1 MPRWLY
7 FLLVM
12 AVVAPIAQLVWGTQQ
27 ALLVFICSAIALIPL
42 AGLIGRAT
50 EDLEYY
56 VGPIAGGLLN
66 ATFGNAP
73 EIIIG
78 IFALREG
85 LISVVKASITG
96 SIISNSLLVLGTSLA
111 LGGWRWGKQ
120 YFNARDAGQY
130 SAMMVLAVAGFLIP
144 SAGSLLITDPRRAQ
158 SVSVAISIILL
169 LIYGLYLAWHIFHVR
184 SERRSPKRHTTT
196 QKLVQEKSQSDEEN
210 ASTGL
215 VDPRKLD
222 GRQPPDRRLT
232 LAILLVATIGTAIN
246 SELLV
251 GAIEPVTH
259 QVGLSPVFIGIV
271 IIPIVGNA
279 AEHSSAVYIAL
290 RDRIDLSMAIAAGS
304 SIQVATFVAPLL
316 VLVSLFTVTPL
327 TLVLQPLELVVLGL
341 ATVLFAFLSLD
352 GETTWLAGAQLVAV
366 YIMACVVF
374 FLVPG

>member
-7 FLLVM
+7 FLLIM
-12 AVVAPIAQLVWGTQQ
+12 AVVAPIAQLVGGTQQ
-27 ALLVFICSAIALIPL
+27 ALLVFICSAIALVPL

-78 IFALREG
+78 IFALRQG

-96 SIISNSLLVLGTSLA
+96 SIISNILLVLGTSLA

-130 SAMMVLAVAGFLIP
+130 AAMMVLAVAGFLIP
-144 SAGSLLITDPRRAQ
+144 SAGSLLIPDPRRAQ
-158 SVSVAISIILL
+158 SVSVAVSIILL
-169 LIYGLYLAWHIFHVR
+169 LIYGMYLAWHIFHVR
-184 SERRSPKRHTTT
+184 SERRNPRRTGKT
-196 QKLVQEKSQSDEEN
+196 QKLVQETSQRNGGE
-210 ASTGL
+210 APTGR
-215 VDPRKLD
+215 VDLRKLD
-222 GRQPPDRRLT
+222 GRRPPDRRLT
-232 LAILLVATIGTAIN
+232 LGMLLVATIGTAIN

-259 QVGLSPVFIGIV
+259 QIGLSPVFIGIV

-316 VLVSLFTVTPL
+316 VLISLFTATPL
-327 TLVLQPLELVVLGL
+327 TLVLQPLELAVLGL

-352 GETTWLAGAQLVAV
+352 GETTWLAGAQLIAV

-374 FLVPG
+374 FFIPG

>member
-7 FLLVM
+7 FLLIM
-12 AVVAPIAQLVWGTQQ
+12 AVVAPIIELVGGAQL
-27 ALLVFICSAIALIPL
+27 ALVVFICSAIALVPL

-78 IFALREG
+78 IFALRQG
-85 LISVVKASITG
+85 LIAVVKASITG
-96 SIISNSLLVLGTSLA
+96 SIISNALLVLGTALA

-130 SAMMVLAVAGFLIP
+130 AAMMVLAVAGFLIP
-144 SAGSLLITDPRRAQ
+144 SAGALVITDSHRAQ
-158 SVSVAISIILL
+158 SVSVAVSILL
-169 LIYGLYLAWHIFHVR
+169 LLVYGMYLAWHIFHVR
-184 SERRSPKRHTTT
+184 AERRSPKKTGKT
-196 QKLVQEKSQSDEEN
+196 QKLVQETSGRNGEE
-210 ASTGL
+210 AATGRE
-215 VDPRKLD
+215 DPRKLD
-222 GRQPPDRRLT
+222 ARRPPDLRLT
-232 LAILLVATIGTAIN
+232 LGMLLVATIGTAIN

-259 QVGLSPVFIGIV
+259 QIGLSPVFIGIV

-316 VLVSLFTVTPL
+316 VLISLFTATPL
-327 TLVLQPLELVVLGL
+327 TLVLQPLELAVLGL

-374 FLVPG
+374 FFIPG